1 MHSSVDKSMGST
13 VNVKKI
19 YYECLFNAYED
30 LAEPVVFSG
39 PTIEG
44 VRFDQERLSSRDSVI
59 VGYLASVVE
68 VDDRSNR
75 GLIELRNLSYIK
87 GGRRWAGLDMYA
99 EFLLILGMAL
109 GRVEKEE
116 VGVDSMLEAPV
127 YVVNLA

>member
-1 MHSSVDKSMGST
+1 MHSSVDKSMVST
-13 VNVKKI
+13 VNVKEVYFK
-19 YYECLFNAYED
+19 CMFNAYED
-30 LAEPVVFSG
+30 LAEPVVSSG

-44 VRFDQERLSSRDSVI
+44 VRFDQERLSSYEPVI
-59 VGYLASVVE
+59 IGYLASVVE
-68 VDDRSNR
+68 VDDGSDK

-99 EFLLILGMAL
+99 ELLLILGMAL